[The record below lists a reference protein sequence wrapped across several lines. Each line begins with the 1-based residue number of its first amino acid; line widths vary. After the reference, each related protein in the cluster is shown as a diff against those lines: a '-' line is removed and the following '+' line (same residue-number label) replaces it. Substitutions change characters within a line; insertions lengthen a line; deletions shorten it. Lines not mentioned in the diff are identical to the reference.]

1 MLYVLIIKIDKL
13 MKNFGYNLEHI
24 NLIHLNLHW
33 KTLCIPNQITK
44 KIKRS
49 PKWTFIRLGIGFP
62 RHLPRYS
69 RVLAHQTY
77 RAKLR
82 SLSSTLASPGA
93 PHMARARLQPRP
105 AAGPHAPRYP
115 AGSSS
120 CRLSVVELL
129 LGREAWMGRLRRR
142 GWSGSSRKWIKKRLD
157 FSLFR

>member
-24 NLIHLNLHW
+24 NLIRLNLHW

-49 PKWTFIRLGIGFP
+49 PKWTFNRLGIGFP

-69 RVLAHQTY
+69 RVLARQTY

-82 SLSSTLASPGA
+82 SLSSTRASPGA
-93 PHMARARLQPRP
+93 PHMARARLQRRP
-105 AAGPHAPRYP
+105 AAGPRGTARTSIS
-115 AGSSS
+115 GG
-120 CRLSVVELL
+120 VELL
-129 LGREAWMGRLRRR
+129 PPERGRASPWPRSMNGAATEKGME
-142 GWSGSSRKWIKKRLD
+142 WIE
-157 FSLFR
+157 